1 MELEGLISVI
11 SGFEAFF
18 KSGDAYGFLFFTAVG
33 FGLLAYCKAKLK
45 FYVHTAIAVAI
56 IFIFNYQPN
65 QPPNISE
72 LRLQKIQE
80 KELTEHETE
89 LVEQY
94 SSPKTVEEMRTLKL
108 KAIQD
113 KVAPRTN
120 LGRFFDEHELL
131 GLSVIIG
138 LLTYIMIVFFSV
150 MGEIVTKLKKSTPPE
165 RGVPST
171 VGDRKS

>member
-18 KSGDAYGFLFFTAVG
+18 ESGDAYIFLFITVVG

-45 FYVHTAIAVAI
+45 FYLHTAIAVAI
-56 IFIFNYQPN
+56 IFIFNYQPS

-80 KELTEHETE
+80 KEFPEHETE
-89 LVEQY
+89 LEQY
-94 SSPKTVEEMRTLKL
+94 SSPKTVEEMRALKL
-108 KAIQD
+108 KAVQD
-113 KVAPRTN
+113 KVAPRTI
-120 LGRFFDEHELL
+120 LGRFFVEHELL

-150 MGEIVTKLKKSTPPE
+150 LGEIVAKLTKSTPPKE
-165 RGVPST
+165 VCRV
-171 VGDRKS
+171 R

>member
-18 KSGDAYGFLFFTAVG
+18 KSGEAYKFLFFTVVG

-45 FYVHTAIAVAI
+45 FYLHTAIAVAI
-56 IFIFNYQPN
+56 IFIFNYQPS

-80 KELTEHETE
+80 KEFPEHETE
-89 LVEQY
+89 LEQY
-94 SSPKTVEEMRTLKL
+94 SSPKTVEEMRALKL

-120 LGRFFDEHELL
+120 LERFFVEHELL
-131 GLSVIIG
+131 GYSVIIG
-138 LLTYIMIVFFSV
+138 LLTYIMIVFICV
-150 MGEIVTKLKKSTPPE
+150 VGEIVNKLKKAHLPKE
-165 RGVPST
+165 VR
-171 VGDRKS
+171 RAR

>member
-11 SGFEAFF
+11 SGFEAYF
-18 KSGDAYGFLFFTAVG
+18 KTGDAYILLFVTVVG

-45 FYVHTAIAVAI
+45 FYLHTAIAVAI
-56 IFIFNYQPN
+56 IFIFNYQPS

-80 KELTEHETE
+80 KELTEYETE

-94 SSPKTVEEMRTLKL
+94 SSPKTVEEMRALKL

-120 LGRFFDEHELL
+120 LGRFFEHELL

-138 LLTYIMIVFFSV
+138 LLTYIMIVFISV
-150 MGEIVTKLKKSTPPE
+150 MGEIVTKLTKSTPPE

>member
-1 MELEGLISVI
+1 MELEGLISLI

-18 KSGDAYGFLFFTAVG
+18 KSGEAYKFLFVTVVG

-45 FYVHTAIAVAI
+45 FYLHTAIAVAI
-56 IFIFNYQPN
+56 IFIFNYQPS

-89 LVEQY
+89 LIEQY
-94 SSPKTVEEMRTLKL
+94 SSPKTVEEMRALKL

-113 KVAPRTN
+113 KVPPRTN
-120 LGRFFDEHELL
+120 LGRFFAEHELL

-138 LLTYIMIVFFSV
+138 LLTYIMIVFMCV
-150 MGEIVTKLKKSTPPE
+150 VGEIVNKLKKAHLPKE
-165 RGVPST
+165 VRRV
-171 VGDRKS
+171 R